1 MPYWRLFY
9 HIIWGTANR
18 EPFIQAE
25 FEAALHNVI
34 AAKAKSL
41 GAFVY
46 AVGGVEDHIHL
57 VASIPPRIALSDF
70 IGQVVVSFG
79 GKQLDMV
86 ARYVKGQRQH
96 HLEGKVYPFLEC
108 VEGTGVSPR

>member
-18 EPFIQAE
+18 EPLIQTE

-46 AVGGVEDHIHL
+46 AVGGIEDHIHL
-57 VASIPPRIALSDF
+57 VASIPPLRCSKFSVTLTARSLFNALQPD
-70 IGQVVVSFG
+70 G
-79 GKQLDMV
+79 
-86 ARYVKGQRQH
+86 
-96 HLEGKVYPFLEC
+96 
-108 VEGTGVSPR
+108 